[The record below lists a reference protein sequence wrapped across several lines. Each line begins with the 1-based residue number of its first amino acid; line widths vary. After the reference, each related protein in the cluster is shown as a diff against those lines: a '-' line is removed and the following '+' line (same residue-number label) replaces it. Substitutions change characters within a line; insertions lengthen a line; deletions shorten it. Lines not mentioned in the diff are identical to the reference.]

1 MATIPLDIVANVNGT
16 LKSIRKLESN
26 SKDAFG
32 GITGAIGK
40 LSIGITGLNQG
51 FQLAS
56 AGARFLADGLKA
68 TVGQALEFEESIAE
82 ISTLLNDASV
92 GTEQLGKT
100 VLDLQKK
107 FGGKQKVIAGAFYN
121 AISSGAVEAANAN
134 KFLADANK
142 LAVGGV
148 TTLETAV
155 DGLTTIISGFGLEA
169 EDTKE
174 ISDSLFIAMQK
185 GKTTVGELSRGV
197 GIAAASASSLGVDF
211 KELLAATSALTTGG
225 LTTSVAFTQVR
236 SALVGLSKPSIG
248 LQKILDDLNIT
259 SIKAQIEQDGMVGT
273 LKKIIAETDGSAE
286 AMGKLFGSVEAVQGV
301 TALTSDTIGGTFKNA
316 LEQMKLSSENSGEA
330 TSKAFR
336 KIADTAAFQFKK
348 LKGIIDASFT
358 GIGKEI
364 TKRIS
369 PVLKLLQKVAKGL
382 GEGFKKGLSA
392 ASKAL
397 SKSKLFSASTFE
409 KTLVKGIKISIKAV
423 ALLVKAFKFLTL
435 TILDA
440 ALAFENFVGVEIVL
454 NAIKKIAIKI
464 AQGMIAIKNASIAI
478 ISLPSTIGQFFSDEQ
493 AKKAEA
499 FAATVEK
506 GRKEIARLNEV
517 SAKPINL
524 DFSGVKESID
534 LMKGGIEEVGFAT
547 EIALETVADTFAKE
561 MKTVG
566 DEAGKIAKKIKPDA
580 EGDRRLGQL
589 SSRRSNEIAAE
600 IEIET
605 NTSGNKFAKNIEA
618 QGINFGKA
626 AIGSFQKGGKEGAK
640 QLIGSAASAVGNA
653 LGIPVLGPIME
664 LLMTDGAANLIQG
677 VADNLPV
684 IVETIA
690 ENLPLISA
698 KLIEILG
705 DPTFGI
711 RIANAFIDGYTKS
724 IDKVAAQFTEKFKFA
739 IGEGF
744 INMKNNLG
752 RLGVSIRNALHNG
765 ITNFASDFKKA
776 WIPVRDEILGP
787 FKAVGDVFTELAD
800 RFKALVSQLT
810 GGEGS
815 TVDKA
820 KDIGKRVLVGV
831 ATGGLSEVAR
841 ATGVKIPGLA
851 DGGIVPS
858 GFNNDTFSA
867 NLTSGEAVIK
877 RDTTEELANF
887 LSKQGSVEAI
897 LNQLVEIVSAP
908 IEVNTSINIDGEN
921 LGEAILNLNRQNT
934 RLA

>member
-1 MATIPLDIVANVNGT
+1 
-16 LKSIRKLESN
+16 
-26 SKDAFG
+26 
-32 GITGAIGK
+32 
-40 LSIGITGLNQG
+40 
-51 FQLAS
+51 
-56 AGARFLADGLKA
+56 
-68 TVGQALEFEESIAE
+68 
-82 ISTLLNDASV
+82 
-92 GTEQLGKT
+92 
-100 VLDLQKK
+100 
-107 FGGKQKVIAGAFYN
+107 
-121 AISSGAVEAANAN
+121 
-134 KFLADANK
+134 
-142 LAVGGV
+142 
-148 TTLETAV
+148 
-155 DGLTTIISGFGLEA
+155 
-169 EDTKE
+169 
-174 ISDSLFIAMQK
+174 
-185 GKTTVGELSRGV
+185 
-197 GIAAASASSLGVDF
+197 
-211 KELLAATSALTTGG
+211 
-225 LTTSVAFTQVR
+225 
-236 SALVGLSKPSIG
+236 
-248 LQKILDDLNIT
+248 
-259 SIKAQIEQDGMVGT
+259 
-273 LKKIIAETDGSAE
+273 
-286 AMGKLFGSVEAVQGV
+286 
-301 TALTSDTIGGTFKNA
+301 
-316 LEQMKLSSENSGEA
+316 
-330 TSKAFR
+330 
-336 KIADTAAFQFKK
+336 
-348 LKGIIDASFT
+348 
-358 GIGKEI
+358 
-364 TKRIS
+364 
-369 PVLKLLQKVAKGL
+369 LQKVAKGL

-409 KTLVKGIKISIKAV
+409 KTLVKGIEISLKAV
-423 ALLVKAFKFLTL
+423 ALLVKAFKVLSISVL
-435 TILDA
+435 KA
-440 ALAFENFVGVEIVL
+440 ALAFEDFIGVGIVL
-454 NAIKKIAIKI
+454 EGMRQVAIKL
-464 AQGMIAIKNASIAI
+464 AQGFLFIKNAAIGLVSIKAWITNDTEALKGFQEQVDKGREAI
-478 ISLPSTIGQFFSDEQ
+478 IDLQTS
-493 AKKAEA
+493 A
-499 FAATVEK
+499 
-506 GRKEIARLNEV
+506 NE
-517 SAKPINL
+517 PTDF
-524 DFSGVKESID
+524 DFSSVKEGIE
-534 LMKGGIEEVGFAT
+534 LMKDGIEEVGFAT

-561 MKTVG
+561 MKIVG

-580 EGDRRLGQL
+580 EGDRRLSQL
-589 SSRRSNEIAAE
+589 SSRQSNGVAADVGTK
-600 IEIET
+600 IEVET
-605 NTSGNKFAKNIEA
+605 NTAGNKFAKNIEA
-618 QGINFGKA
+618 QGMNFGKA

-776 WIPVRDEILGP
+776 WVPVRDEILGP